1 MNKTINLNSA
11 NIINI
16 RKELD
21 TNITKYWKIIRT
33 ENVISKKAK
42 ASGLGSGYDLKALYN
57 EITQMA
63 EKRIIVKAMLNYL
76 NSGITTFDYEEFKKT
91 NNYSIFAAGEA
102 KEAIAQLKMISTINP
117 SEKAKKGKNG
127 LSKTETFTSA
137 KIAQLIKEQQML
149 ANKFDANLKE
159 FNDNT
164 SIELKDDYIADK
176 FKIYAIL

>member
-42 ASGLGSGYDLKALYN
+42 AAGLGSGYDLKALYN
-57 EITQMA
+57 EITQMT
-63 EKRIIVKAMLNYL
+63 EKRIIIKAMLNYL
-76 NSGITTFDYEEFKKT
+76 NSGIKTFNYEEFKKT

-117 SEKAKKGKNG
+117 SEKAKKGKAG
-127 LSKTETFTSA
+127 LSKTETFTAA
-137 KIAQLIKEQQML
+137 KIAQLIKDQQML
-149 ANKFDANLKE
+149 ANKFDKNLLD
-159 FNDNT
+159 FNNNT
-164 SIELKDDYIADK
+164 SIEITDENLIDK
-176 FKIYAIL
+176 FENNLTV

>member
-1 MNKTINLNSA
+1 
-11 NIINI
+11 
-16 RKELD
+16 
-21 TNITKYWKIIRT
+21 
-33 ENVISKKAK
+33 
-42 ASGLGSGYDLKALYN
+42 
-57 EITQMA
+57 MA

>member
-1 MNKTINLNSA
+1 MNKNISLNSA

-42 ASGLGSGYDLKALYN
+42 SAGLGSGYDLKALYN
-57 EITQMA
+57 EITQMV

-76 NSGITTFDYEEFKKT
+76 NSGIKTFDYKEFKKT

-117 SEKAKKGKNG
+117 SEKAKKGKAA

-149 ANKFDANLKE
+149 ANKFDVNLKS

-164 SIELKDDYIADK
+164 SIEITDENTIGK
-176 FKIYAIL
+176 FKNHLIL

>member
-42 ASGLGSGYDLKALYN
+42 AAGLGSGYDLKALYN
-57 EITQMA
+57 EITQMT
-63 EKRIIVKAMLNYL
+63 EKRIIIKAMLNYL
-76 NSGITTFDYEEFKKT
+76 NSGIKTFNYEEFKKT

-117 SEKAKKGKNG
+117 SEKAKKGKAG
-127 LSKTETFTSA
+127 FSKTETFTAA
-137 KIAQLIKEQQML
+137 KIAQLIKDQQML
-149 ANKFDANLKE
+149 ANKFDKNLLD
-159 FNDNT
+159 FNNNT
-164 SIELKDDYIADK
+164 SIEITDENLIDK
-176 FKIYAIL
+176 FENNLTV